1 MDEKTFEKEMAALVK
16 RANALMAEAEKELKR
31 AKATAK
37 KPAKKAPAKKAPAK
51 KRPLPPVAKLR
62 VKK

>member
-31 AKATAK
+31 AKVAAK
-37 KPAKKAPAKKAPAK
+37 KPAKKVPAKKVPAK
-51 KRPLPPVAKLR
+51 KRPLPVATKLR